1 MRWHAGAAGVAVS
14 TLSYYYHIYPADVR
28 QRKVVTGVLLV
39 TVLGLISVTATAA
52 LEGGLTLRAIQG
64 SVNGMEMLV
73 SISLMHQVYA
83 DKHREPMYR
92 TTVFRLAGCFA
103 VLAAGTAI
111 WGLGFPEAFA
121 PRTFDIFGA
130 SHQIF
135 HISVISALVLYQYT
149 VVKFWEH
156 LAREA
161 YDYSMG
167 ARAHP
172 SSRRHDQ
179 LEAVCNPIAIARS
192 SELASAKLSAYG
204 GAWPSTS
211 TVAVKHHKR
220 LELSQGDRDV
230 SSHSFSLQ
238 RE

>member
-1 MRWHAGAAGVAVS
+1 MS

-28 QRKVVTGVLLV
+28 QRKVVAGVLLV

-172 SSRRHDQ
+172 SSGGTTNLRPSATLSPLPDPVSWQVQSSPPMAGPGRPHP
-179 LEAVCNPIAIARS
+179 LSLSSITNVLSCRKAI
-192 SELASAKLSAYG
+192 G
-204 GAWPSTS
+204 M
-211 TVAVKHHKR
+211 
-220 LELSQGDRDV
+220 
-230 SSHSFSLQ
+230 
-238 RE
+238 